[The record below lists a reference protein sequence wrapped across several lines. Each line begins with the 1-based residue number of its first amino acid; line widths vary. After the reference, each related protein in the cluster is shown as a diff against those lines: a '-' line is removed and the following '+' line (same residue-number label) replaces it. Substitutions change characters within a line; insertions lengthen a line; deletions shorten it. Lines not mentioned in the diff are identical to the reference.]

1 MKDPRAQNDHF
12 WRDAAL
18 TALTLV
24 SLAILSR
31 AAVVMSTTPRGCFAA
46 MLISVMRS
54 RAMID
59 NPGVTGYY
67 ERLFDISQKPLFIK
81 RKDYYSW
88 MNLSHDRVYSPSFR
102 LSYLRPNLEW
112 QVQGKVNHQPTNR
125 FGFVGP
131 DWPPQKPPKIRRV
144 ALLGDS
150 LAEGW
155 GIQLS
160 QTFGS
165 LLENRLNV
173 EHPNGASERFEVL
186 NFAVPAYS
194 LTQILDVAVEEVP
207 RFEAD
212 VHMLALTEWAVD
224 RNWASH
230 LVELT
235 RLGID
240 PKYDFLRERLRVAG
254 VAQTDDPLVLYGK
267 LTPFRIQVLREIVTA
282 MKRNAEQHHATFFVV
297 LVPAMEDGELSK
309 KRFAGIKEL
318 LVSLNIA
325 FIDLLDTFD
334 NVQDAESIRN
344 NPFDAHPNALGHK
357 MIFENLYAK
366 LHARPDA
373 WATLIGNSLGNVQRA
388 GVLSAEQSLRYSHE
402 SETR

>member
-1 MKDPRAQNDHF
+1 MKDRPVRKDRF
-12 WRDAAL
+12 WRDAVL

-24 SLAILSR
+24 GLTVLTR
-31 AAVVMSTTPRGCFAA
+31 AAVVMYANPHGRFAA
-46 MLISVMRS
+46 VLVSVMRS

-67 ERLFDISQKPLFIK
+67 ERLFDISQKPLFLK
-81 RKDYYSW
+81 DEDYYRW
-88 MNLSHDRVYSPSFR
+88 MNQSHDRVHSPSFR

-112 QVQGKVNHQPTNR
+112 QIQGKVNRQPTNR

-131 DWPPQKPPKIRRV
+131 DWPRQKPPNTRRV

-155 GIQLS
+155 GVHLS

-173 EHPNGASERFEVL
+173 EHPNGPSEQFEVL

-194 LTQILDVAVEEVP
+194 LTQILDVAAEEVP

-212 VHMLALTEWAVD
+212 VYMLALTEWAVN
-224 RNWASH
+224 RNWDSH

-240 PKYDFLRERLRVAG
+240 PKYEYLRHTLQAAG
-254 VAQTDDPLVLYGK
+254 VSKKDDPLVLYGK
-267 LTPFRIQVLREIVTA
+267 LAPFRIPILRDILAA
-282 MKRNAEQHHATFFVV
+282 MKSNAEQHHATFLVL
-297 LVPAMEDGELSK
+297 LVPAVEDGDLSRE
-309 KRFAGIKEL
+309 RFGGIEEL
-318 LVSLNIA
+318 LASLHIE
-325 FIDLLDTFD
+325 FIDLLGTFD
-334 NVQDAESIRN
+334 QVPDLESLRN
-344 NPFDAHPNALGHK
+344 NPFDAHPNARGHQ
-357 MIFENLYAK
+357 MIFENLYAQ

-373 WATLIGNSLGNVQRA
+373 WTALVGSAWGSVQQASVPSATKSF
-388 GVLSAEQSLRYSHE
+388 
-402 SETR
+402 

>member
-1 MKDPRAQNDHF
+1 
-12 WRDAAL
+12 
-18 TALTLV
+18 
-24 SLAILSR
+24 
-31 AAVVMSTTPRGCFAA
+31 
-46 MLISVMRS
+46 
-54 RAMID
+54 
-59 NPGVTGYY
+59 
-67 ERLFDISQKPLFIK
+67 
-81 RKDYYSW
+81 
-88 MNLSHDRVYSPSFR
+88 
-102 LSYLRPNLEW
+102 
-112 QVQGKVNHQPTNR
+112 
-125 FGFVGP
+125 
-131 DWPPQKPPKIRRV
+131 V